1 MHAQLWC
8 IFEWIFVHQFCSQQ
22 SQAPVAS
29 SLQCLR
35 QSSQGGGGGSVGLA
49 QTLVLLRRIQRWLP
63 VGTRSCVGSTEV
75 RGSTGATQAWK
86 WGCTNGFG
94 LTARIV
100 LSGTLHDLLLGLC
113 YWLWSLVC
121 CRGECEDKMFKVKCS
136 TSTIHLH
143 EFIFDFLW
151 QIALFQK
158 LCYLFHLGTSL
169 FCVLCCSS
177 KVCGQECKACL
188 ASIAWQVWQ
197 AYQAWQVW
205 QACMAGTHGRHGKH
219 GRQGRHGLRRP
230 KP

>member
-1 MHAQLWC
+1 MRDAIEIVELHLSAANTFVLHLPFCLNVFLTPFMHAQLWC
-8 IFEWIFVHQFCSQQ
+8 IFEWMFVHQFCCQQ

-121 CRGECEDKMFKVKCS
+121 CRGECEDKMFKVHSFNKYKTCPW
-136 TSTIHLH
+136 IHTCFSYRTVSWL
-143 EFIFDFLW
+143 IV
-151 QIALFQK
+151 
-158 LCYLFHLGTSL
+158 S
-169 FCVLCCSS
+169 
-177 KVCGQECKACL
+177 
-188 ASIAWQVWQ
+188 
-197 AYQAWQVW
+197 
-205 QACMAGTHGRHGKH
+205 RH
-219 GRQGRHGLRRP
+219 RFYV
-230 KP
+230 